1 MKERLL
7 TLVEM
12 AEKLSCSAKTFKRL
26 ISKYNI
32 PHYQLES
39 RLRFDPA
46 EVLAHLSAKKAEQTK
61 KPAVIRTSIRKTRAG
76 LLSERLGI

>member
-1 MKERLL
+1 MDRLL
-7 TLVEM
+7 SLVQM

-32 PHYQLES
+32 PHYEVGT
-39 RLRFDPA
+39 RLRFDPV
-46 EVLAHLSAKKAEQTK
+46 EVLAHLSAKKEEQAVK
-61 KPAVIRTSIRKTRAG
+61 APVIRTSVRKTRAG